1 MGFKQDFKKA
11 TQELKKRKKQES
23 TGFKSDFKNALG
35 EIRNN
40 AGQSRNK
47 TTLTPTIQATKT
59 SQNLV
64 TNPLIKSMM
73 NEADKNSA
81 SKGVNVRELATNL
94 LVRDIEDRAKEIAQ
108 DNYQKSRALSAMR
121 RTPSASAGGDFMNNF
136 LSSDAFYYNLSDND
150 DFQEYAK
157 KGKAR
162 VNVFPQKNERYDPKK
177 HGNKVESA
185 RINIDASKANGGEAS
200 FLAQMTDDEVDIYN
214 YLLGRDGYDAA
225 EDYLNKLQNGLTIR
239 RGQEWADNV
248 KNSKGFDSV
257 GMYTVASIGGGLD
270 RFFRGVDSL
279 PGLVGQT
286 DDAAPVTS
294 MEIANED
301 IIKDLDGVGYYLY
314 GAGNT
319 VGNMLP
325 SLAVGQIAG
334 PLVGSLTMGVSSAG
348 DSYRQAINE
357 GYSPKQAR
365 QYGIAVGASEAA
377 LQYLLGGIG
386 KLGGVGSEKV
396 LNKVKLIDSALART
410 MLTGGVRIGSEIR
423 EEELQLFLEP
433 AFRDIIFGE
442 EYTLPEVEE
451 ILDTAIMTAISTGA
465 LSGGEIARAG
475 KPSDNSQLGQEFR
488 GYNDKDTD
496 IVQVAIEEGLSTPK
510 GSESYTMAK
519 ALDKKVK
526 NGGEVSDHQLGTL
539 IEANRRNVKYEAEAD
554 VDTTSSETFTQ
565 DTRNMSL
572 EDRIRQAKAKE
583 GVTLETPIAINP
595 NSKVGTVDQKTI
607 SSFGYGKTGTAAITD
622 IVSKTNMAPEQARR
636 RFQSAYEAGRLNLD
650 RSKVDLIDNIQETAY
665 IAGRKDAILEMDT
678 LEGNDVSSW
687 GKKSGLV
694 KNEFSAKYDKKT
706 YSTVNTIAKAMG
718 TKVIVEN
725 IPQEM
730 NSNGYYRSSDGTI
743 HIDAN
748 LDEPVMTVVKH
759 EITHRMK
766 DLAPKEYMAYRDFAV
781 EVMSDW
787 GLGSKTAVES
797 IQFDYHDRGNIDLD
811 VESAM
816 DEIAADMTRAILSDE
831 KALRRFIDHAKTSK
845 ANMNMANKFFQ
856 AVREFINKVKAT
868 FGGNRQKMD
877 EATRDEFGLTL
888 EQLERAESLW
898 KEAYRASEMSAKKIN
913 KAKTTGTDTGIKKS
927 LKKGDNK
934 IYNYNKTFAEQIE
947 DWKKGLIPEND
958 SLLVGS
964 TPEIFKQIGFN
975 DLPVTINQKHV
986 DYAVNGTLDKDHF
999 LGETLLKQLPQALKN
1014 PVAIIKSQ
1022 TQPNRVVAVL
1032 KIQHNGKNIIAAVQ
1046 VDGYGTQNNVRI
1058 DSNSITSVFEK
1069 NNAINKLLVDS
1080 LNDEANKKISVFY
1093 WNKKEALSL
1102 LQRPGLQLPNR
1113 LPQDGFIHSIRE
1125 KGANVNIKFENVTET
1140 QQFKRWFGD
1149 SKVVNEDGTPKVVYH
1164 GTNSDFAV
1172 FDLEKSGK
1180 NFKDLAEGMF
1190 FFTNKR
1196 EAYPNSADDY
1206 AKNSVKNSGGN
1217 EHIKEVYLTIEK
1229 PLILDSKGYYSTNE
1243 YYDRNVD
1250 RIYDMYLSGD
1260 YDGVIIE
1267 NSDKSADDS
1276 ILYAVDNSTQIKSAT
1291 DNIGTFDK
1299 NDPNIH
1305 HSLKGES
1312 KIMKDYARLKK
1323 INEQLKE
1330 QFKLTTVTKA
1340 DRKSLEKFTKELLK
1354 DYSSKADLDTT
1365 IDSLDSLL
1373 IYMVN
1378 KQDGQYADFNEV
1390 MRRAEGIASYIL
1402 KESVEVDNELYNQ
1415 YADLRKYLR
1424 TTPIKFDITIDEVPI
1439 GYDGFSDFKKQ
1450 NMGNLKFANDG
1461 ISIETMYG
1469 ELSELYPEFFNSQEE
1484 VTSSDKFGKIVEVL
1498 NALKPLEFN
1507 PYESDIEDATQFL
1520 ADDIV
1525 NRVFQLPAQKP
1536 TFADKQKQKLD
1547 DQKAKSQEK
1556 IEKLRAEKNKR
1567 ISELIKENR
1576 ERVKEVRQEQIK
1588 KKNEAVEK
1596 ISQKYKDIT
1605 DKGRELRKAK
1615 ALRDKI
1621 TSHANELS
1629 KKLLK
1634 GTDKQH
1640 IPQELQG
1647 PVAKLLE
1654 CINLESNYTY
1664 DKSSGSYKKNDE
1676 GLPSRRTVAFNELR
1690 EAYAKISSSVVVDP
1704 DLMGEDGLLSSV
1716 ISLANKRIVD
1726 MTSNELNT
1734 VWQAIRAIEASVN
1747 TANKLF
1753 SQSKFESISGIA
1765 EEMKVQNAGKKY
1777 KSEFQGLVGD
1787 GKKLTALDMLTP
1799 ETYFHF
1805 LGNAGDSIFR
1815 MMRDAQDKHI
1825 MITKETENFTHT
1837 ELPEAKVNKLENK
1850 LHTVTLGGEKIKLS
1864 TAQLMEL
1871 YVLMK
1876 RNQAVKHILKGGI
1889 LPDVTKSK
1897 VTRVKPIR
1905 DITVDEVSDAL
1916 SLLTDEQ
1923 KQIADKLQ
1931 RYASDVL
1938 SKYGNEASMQVY
1950 NYKKF
1955 NEENYWPIRTNKQ
1968 EIPKEPGES
1977 TAVTTVAN
1985 KGMTKTPEPNASTS
1999 IRLGSI
2005 FDTFSSHST
2014 DMATYAAWL
2023 GASEDV
2029 KRIRNFVFWDDGVR
2043 RGTVEEILD
2052 TVHGTHGSKYLE
2064 KLLTDVSIGV
2074 KGTDELGMIDK
2085 ITGNYKAASVGT
2097 NIRVIIQ
2104 QPTAILRAM
2113 DMLGPQY
2120 FVAGVGNPIKGW
2132 EKAKKYAPIAQW
2144 KDWGYFDINTGR
2156 QMKDILFDNARR
2168 LDKIKQAG
2176 MWGASTADSL
2186 SWGQLWNAVEAET
2199 KFKHK
2204 DLKVGSK
2211 EYYEAV
2217 ARRFTEIVD
2226 HTQVVD
2232 GIMQRS
2238 QIMRSSDKFAKM
2250 ATSFMGE
2257 PTKQYNMMVSAAYD
2271 AKNTKGAERK
2281 RAVAR
2286 LGRTATSL
2294 AISGILNACAQSIID
2309 ALRDDDKEEKYWE
2322 KWLESFIGYG
2332 DDAKWY
2338 DSNLVDAAN
2347 PLSYIPLAKDLMS
2360 ILRGY
2365 DVKRMDTEAIAKT
2378 YRASENLY
2386 KAITGTGKYTI
2397 AEGSAQVFAEVS
2409 RLFGLPV
2416 ANLKRDA
2423 ESIIMTTAIETDN
2436 YLMQYYIDKTLLNI
2450 EYKTNKSD
2458 FVKILFNAY
2467 NNDQEAYEVIYNDL
2481 IKEGYTDSEI
2491 KKKMENF
2498 MKKKENVNDVS
2509 DLSKRYYAP
2518 TQEGQY
2524 DAIVNELQNSDIWA
2538 DADEEKQ
2545 KKVYD
2550 TINTYFSG
2558 EGETSEE
2565 LRREIEDGK
2574 KYGVDESEYLL
2585 YKLALQMVD
2594 QDEGKKGY
2602 GSYSLSEKAE
2612 AISMQN
2618 LSNDELAYLWDTEE
2632 GWEAYKKGI
2641 RMSKYIDFKDAASG
2655 FKADKDKNGK
2665 TISGSKK
2672 EKVVKYLNKSKLS
2685 DKEWDYFYYEL
2696 MDYKK

>member
-1 MGFKQDFKKA
+1 MGNSKTKTVVKKDYDLINKLKGQVQQEKDAQKA
-11 TQELKKRKKQES
+11 TSSPINTNAKQIVYGGNSRFKPSMPISTSNDSPTLKW
-23 TGFKSDFKNALG
+23 SDRQK
-35 EIRNN
+35 
-40 AGQSRNK
+40 NK
-47 TTLTPTIQATKT
+47 TQSTKKSINLT
-59 SQNLV
+59 
-64 TNPLIKSMM
+64 TNPLIKGMV
-73 NEADKNSA
+73 NEADKTSA
-81 SKGVNVRELATNL
+81 SNRVDVRELATNF

-121 RTPSASAGGDFMNNF
+121 RTPSASAGGDFMNDF
-136 LSSDAFYYNLSDND
+136 LSSDAFYYNIPDNE
-150 DFQEYAK
+150 DFEEYVK
-157 KGKAR
+157 KGRDRAR
-162 VNVFPQKNERYDPKK
+162 AKRDILPSKDVNFDKYTMGNRIVEAKNGIDVSMHYD
-177 HGNKVESA
+177 GAGGKV
-185 RINIDASKANGGEAS
+185 G
-200 FLAQMTDDEVDIYN
+200 QMTDDEVDIYS
-214 YLLGRDGYDAA
+214 YLLAKYGYDSAEAYVKSLEGELTNRLGKGVADAIENSSPMAKPVLDEGLALATAMTADIGASWGSLPAYFMGTKDVIPTNAFEIASEERYGDMGEFGRAVTGATRSGVAILPAA
-225 EDYLNKLQNGLTIR
+225 LAGTAATRLMPGAGKYVGGVVTALQSAGGTYRQDVLSGRAPKSARGKATAIGVSEGFGWILGNTLGKGLGFGPEKTEALTSLIANNGLR
-239 RGQEWADNV
+239 
-248 KNSKGFDSV
+248 
-257 GMYTVASIGGGLD
+257 
-270 RFFRGVDSL
+270 
-279 PGLVGQT
+279 
-286 DDAAPVTS
+286 AA
-294 MEIANED
+294 A
-301 IIKDLDGVGYYLY
+301 
-314 GAGNT
+314 
-319 VGNMLP
+319 
-325 SLAVGQIAG
+325 
-334 PLVGSLTMGVSSAG
+334 
-348 DSYRQAINE
+348 
-357 GYSPKQAR
+357 
-365 QYGIAVGASEAA
+365 
-377 LQYLLGGIG
+377 
-386 KLGGVGSEKV
+386 KLG
-396 LNKVKLIDSALART
+396 IDLVT
-410 MLTGGVRIGSEIR
+410 EIS
-423 EEELQLFLEP
+423 EEEAQL
-433 AFRDIIFGE
+433 IIEKAADSIFYGDE
-442 EYTLPEVEE
+442 FNLPNKEE
-451 ILDTAIMTAISTGA
+451 IKDTAIQTALVTLGYN
-465 LSGGEIARAG
+465 GGDIAKNYNA
-475 KPSDNSQLGQEFR
+475 DNSKLGQEFR
-488 GYNDKDTD
+488 GYNDEDTD

-539 IEANRRNVKYEAEAD
+539 IEANRRNVDYKAEAN
-554 VDTTSSETFTQ
+554 VETINNETFAQ
-565 DTRNMSL
+565 DTKNMSL

-583 GVTLETPIAINP
+583 DVSLETPTSINP
-595 NSKVGTVDQKTI
+595 NAKVGTVDQKTI
-607 SSFGYGKTGTAAITD
+607 KSFGYGKTGTAAITD

-650 RSKVDLIDNIQETAY
+650 RSKVDLIDGIQETAY

-718 TKVIVEN
+718 TKVIVEK

-743 HIDAN
+743 HIDTN
-748 LDEPVMTVVKH
+748 TDDPVMTVVKH

-797 IQFDYHDRGNIDLD
+797 IQFDYYDRGNVDLD

-816 DEIAADMTRAILSDE
+816 DEIAADMTRVILSDE

-868 FGGNRQKMD
+868 FSGNRQKMD
-877 EATRDEFGLTL
+877 EATMNEFGLTL

-898 KEAYRASEMSAKKIN
+898 KEAYRASETIVKNKPKENVKSSKGIENNASQEYNGDIKHSLNWHTGLTKNQITELLQDIRYDFNSKENYITDGAKWILSDIN
-913 KAKTTGTDTGIKKS
+913 GTDVFAIYSTDNAKDPTVLYASKGKKAETERNRLLDILEVEKNVKNANGTSGIVGRVSSGNWMQNAHGMAGGGNGLPGSKSGVGNATVLQGKSSANGSRAFRNVIESLFKISSEGRGGRDGIKHS
-927 LKKGDNK
+927 LKRNGALAKDSENK
-934 IYNYNKTFAEQIE
+934 PI
-947 DWKKGLIPEND
+947 
-958 SLLVGS
+958 
-964 TPEIFKQIGFN
+964 
-975 DLPVTINQKHV
+975 
-986 DYAVNGTLDKDHF
+986 
-999 LGETLLKQLPQALKN
+999 
-1014 PVAIIKSQ
+1014 
-1022 TQPNRVVAVL
+1022 
-1032 KIQHNGKNIIAAVQ
+1032 
-1046 VDGYGTQNNVRI
+1046 
-1058 DSNSITSVFEK
+1058 
-1069 NNAINKLLVDS
+1069 
-1080 LNDEANKKISVFY
+1080 
-1093 WNKKEALSL
+1093 
-1102 LQRPGLQLPNR
+1102 
-1113 LPQDGFIHSIRE
+1113 
-1125 KGANVNIKFENVTET
+1125 TET

-1149 SKVVNEDGTPKVVYH
+1149 SKVVNEDGTPMIVYH
-1164 GTNSDFAV
+1164 GTDAEFDV
-1172 FDLEKSGK
+1172 FDMSKGRANMDIQGSFFSPWELDAKGYGK
-1180 NFKDLAEGMF
+1180 NVD
-1190 FFTNKR
+1190 
-1196 EAYPNSADDY
+1196 AY
-1206 AKNSVKNSGGN
+1206 
-1217 EHIKEVYLTIEK
+1217 
-1229 PLILDSKGYYSTNE
+1229 
-1243 YYDRNVD
+1243 
-1250 RIYDMYLSGD
+1250 YLSIKNPADGD
-1260 YDGVIIE
+1260 TAFAALNRFKGQDKAGIKARDYLIKQRYDGVNFYDE
-1267 NSDKSADDS
+1267 EYVAF
-1276 ILYAVDNSTQIKSAT
+1276 YPTQIKSAT

-1299 NDPNIH
+1299 NDSNIH

-1378 KQDGQYADFNEV
+1378 KQDGQYADFDEV

-1424 TTPIKFDITIDEVPI
+1424 TTPIKFDNAIDEVPI
-1439 GYDGFSDFKKQ
+1439 GYDGFSNFKKQ
-1450 NMGNLKFANDG
+1450 NMGKLKFANDG
-1461 ISIETMYG
+1461 ISIEAMYG

-1525 NRVFQLPAQKP
+1525 NRVLQLPAQKP

-1596 ISQKYKDIT
+1596 ISQKYKDST

-1676 GLPSRRTVAFNELR
+1676 GLPSRRTVAFNELKKVYSDI
-1690 EAYAKISSSVVVDP
+1690 ASSVVVDP
-1704 DLMGEDGLLSSV
+1704 DLKGEDGLLSRV

-1726 MTSNELNT
+1726 MTSDELNT

-1825 MITKETENFTHT
+1825 RIMKEVADFTHT

-1850 LHTVTLGGEKIKLS
+1850 LHTVTLGGEKVKLS

-1876 RNQAVKHILKGGI
+1876 RNQAAKHILEGGI
-1889 LPDVTKSK
+1889 LPDVAKSK
-1897 VTRVKPIR
+1897 VTRVTPIR
-1905 DITVDEVSDAL
+1905 DITVDEVSDAF

-1938 SKYGNEASMQVY
+1938 SEYGNEASMQVY

-1968 EIPKEPGES
+1968 EIES
-1977 TAVTTVAN
+1977 DVEKDTAVTTVAN
-1985 KGMTKTPEPNASTS
+1985 KGMTKTTKPNANTS

-2029 KRIRNFVFWDDGVR
+2029 NRIRNFVFWKDGKR
-2043 RGTVEEILD
+2043 RGTVKEILD
-2052 TVHGTHGSKYLE
+2052 TVHGTHGSKYLK
-2064 KLLTDVSIGV
+2064 KLLTDIAIGV
-2074 KGTDELGMIDK
+2074 KGTEELGMIDK
-2085 ITGNYKAASVGT
+2085 ITGNYKAASVGA

-2322 KWLESFIGYG
+2322 KWLEAFIGYG

-2665 TISGSKK
+2665 SISGSKK
-2672 EKVVKYLNKSKLS
+2672 EKVVKYLNKSKLR

-2696 MDYKK
+2696 MGYKK